1 MANDITAIKNR
12 EIRGCIIR
20 ALGKS
25 DGRPISQK
33 SLAMAL
39 ISVTTDIAPHLYYL
53 GDKGYIRVTDVG
65 DDEIHGVNCVVQ
77 LTAKGIDLLEGSIA
91 DDPGVTI

>member
-20 ALGKS
+20 ALAKS

-39 ISVTTDIAPHLYYL
+39 ISMTTDLAPHLYYL
-53 GDKGYIRVTDVG
+53 GDKGYIRASAVE
-65 DDEIHGVNCVVQ
+65 DDDIHGINCVVQ
-77 LTAKGIDLLEGSIA
+77 LTAKGFDLAEGSIA
-91 DDPGVTI
+91 DDPGITI